1 MELLFNIVLI
11 IFFAISYVYVGATM
25 PKSSDLELGA
35 EQWPQLLI
43 TLLIILLFVNI
54 YNIYKKTPAD
64 KRHFKSITGI
74 SVPAIVKSKLFKGI
88 VIIFAYAFA
97 LEPFGFILATM
108 VMFAVYAILTGQK
121 KPAVVAL
128 SAILITLG
136 IYFIFQ
142 RGLGIM
148 LPRGYGFLRDIALF
162 LESL

>member
-11 IFFAISYVYVGATM
+11 VFFAISYVYVGATM

-43 TLLIILLFVNI
+43 TALIILLFVNI
-54 YNIYKKTPAD
+54 YNIYKNTPAE

-74 SVPAIVKSKLFKGI
+74 SIPAIIKSKLFWGI

-97 LEPFGFILATM
+97 LEPFGFILATI
-108 VMFAVYAILTGQK
+108 VMFAFYAVLTGQK
-121 KPAVVAL
+121 KPSVVAL
-128 SAILITLG
+128 NALLITIG
-136 IYFIFQ
+136 IYFVFQ

-148 LPRGYGFLRDIALF
+148 LPRGIGFLRDIALF

>member
-11 IFFAISYVYVGATM
+11 VFFAISYVYVGATM
-25 PKSSDLELGA
+25 PQSSSAELGA

-43 TLLIILLFVNI
+43 TALIILLFVNI
-54 YNIYKKTPAD
+54 YNIYKNTPAE

-74 SVPAIVKSKLFKGI
+74 SIPAMVKSKLFWGI
-88 VIIFAYAFA
+88 VIIFAYAFS
-97 LEPFGFILATM
+97 LEPFGFILSTM
-108 VMFAVYAILTGQK
+108 VMFSIYAVLTGQK
-121 KPAVVAL
+121 KKSVVAL

-136 IYFIFQ
+136 IYFVFQ

-148 LPRGYGFLRDIALF
+148 LPRGYGFLREIALF

>member
-1 MELLFNIVLI
+1 MEILFNIVLI
-11 IFFAISYVYVGATM
+11 VFFAISYVYVGATM
-25 PKSSDLELGA
+25 PQSASTELGA

-43 TLLIILLFVNI
+43 TALIILLFVNI
-54 YNIYKKTPAD
+54 YNIYKNTPAE

-74 SVPAIVKSKLFKGI
+74 NFAAIFKSKLFWGI
-88 VIIFAYAFA
+88 VIIFAYAFS
-97 LEPFGFILATM
+97 LEPFGFILSTV

-121 KPAVVAL
+121 KASVVAL

-136 IYFIFQ
+136 IYFVFQ

>member
-11 IFFAISYVYVGATM
+11 VFFAISYVYVGATM
-25 PKSSDLELGA
+25 PQSSSAELGA

-43 TLLIILLFVNI
+43 TALIILLFVNI
-54 YNIYKKTPAD
+54 YNIYKNAPAE

-74 SVPAIVKSKLFKGI
+74 SISAIVKSKLFWGI
-88 VIIFAYAFA
+88 FIIFAYAFS
-97 LEPFGFILATM
+97 LEPFGFILSTM
-108 VMFAVYAILTGQK
+108 VMFSVYAILTGQK
-121 KPAVVAL
+121 KPSVVAL

-136 IYFIFQ
+136 IYFVFQ

-148 LPRGYGFLRDIALF
+148 LPRGYGFLREIALF

>member
-11 IFFAISYVYVGATM
+11 VFFAISYVYVGATM

-43 TLLIILLFVNI
+43 TVLIILLFVNI
-54 YNIYKKTPAD
+54 YNIYKNTPAE

-74 SVPAIVKSKLFKGI
+74 SIPAIVKSKLFWGI

-97 LEPFGFILATM
+97 LEPFGFILATI
-108 VMFAVYAILTGQK
+108 VMFAFYAVLTGQK
-121 KPAVVAL
+121 KPSVVAL
-128 SAILITLG
+128 NALLITIG
-136 IYFIFQ
+136 IYFVFQ

-148 LPRGYGFLRDIALF
+148 LPRGMGFLRDIALF

>member
-43 TLLIILLFVNI
+43 TILIVLLFVNM
-54 YNIYKKTPAD
+54 YNIYKKTPAE

-74 SVPAIVKSKLFKGI
+74 SVPAILKSKLFMGI